1 MAKHTLHF
9 AGKGG
14 AGVDPSHGPLLRE
27 ILDIVVDGCQQA
39 TRLRLDGRSTAP
51 GMVPAW
57 LERAA
62 SFEIVKIRPGELVVK
77 SPPLAKAAPDRFRQ
91 LELFSEVDPS
101 RSGLDLFEDSL
112 EDALAGREDSDRYD
126 RPLMETLEG
135 FGRLFRYGVERVEVH
150 NGRRLRVDRAGI
162 ESIQALGRRT
172 PEDRRVLIAGKLET
186 IRHSDRA
193 FSLLVESGEELR
205 GIVISEAVTRAD
217 LAALFGHQ
225 ALVTGYAKFRP
236 SGALLRIEAERIEP
250 ASERDIAV
258 FSAAPSPLLDAL
270 DARELR
276 RPQGTKSGL
285 AAIVG
290 QWPGDETDDQVLAA
304 LADLS

>member
-14 AGVDPSHGPLLRE
+14 ADVDPSHGPLLRE
-27 ILDIVVDGCQQA
+27 LLDIVVDGCQQA
-39 TRLRLDGRSTAP
+39 TRLRVDGRSTAP
-51 GMVPAW
+51 GTIPGW

-62 SFEIVKIRPGELVVK
+62 SFEIVKIRPGELVMK

-91 LELFSEVDPS
+91 IELFSDVDPS
-101 RSGLDLFEDSL
+101 RSCLDLFEDSL

-135 FGRLFRYGVERVEVH
+135 LGRLFRYGVERVELK
-150 NGRRLRVDRAGI
+150 NGRKLRIDPKGI
-162 ESIQALGRRT
+162 ASIQALSRRT
-172 PEDRRVLIAGKLET
+172 PEDRRVMIAGKLET

-205 GIVISEAVTRAD
+205 GIVISEQVSRAD
-217 LAALFGHQ
+217 LAALFGRQ

-236 SGALLRIEAERIEP
+236 SGAPLRIEAERIEL
-250 ASERDIAV
+250 ASEGDAAV
-258 FSAAPSPLLDAL
+258 FSEAPTPLLDAL
-270 DARELR
+270 DGRDLR
-276 RPQGTKSGL
+276 RPQGSKSGL
-285 AAIVG
+285 AAIIG
-290 QWPGDETDDQVLAA
+290 QWPGEETDDQVMAA
-304 LADLS
+304 LAELS